1 MCANPRALRR
11 SSRLKV
17 VLPARVR
24 SRSGFVDRGTIS
36 NLSAEGCRFESF
48 ALTLH
53 AGDLIVVSPQGL
65 EGLCA
70 RVCWV
75 SGHSAG
81 IEFDR
86 PLYGP
91 VLDHLAARHGEFL
104 SHEFEQSGG
113 DYRLAA

>member
-11 SSRLKV
+11 SSRLNV
-17 VLPARVR
+17 LLPARVR

-36 NLSAEGCRFESF
+36 DLSAEGCRFESF

-53 AGDLIVVSPQGL
+53 AGDLIVVSPEGL

-70 RVCWV
+70 RVRWV

-91 VLDHLAARHGEFL
+91 VRDHLAMHHGHFMPHECARPT
-104 SHEFEQSGG
+104 G